1 VIETIIAAICELTL
15 TKRSSEMPTEVINV
29 KGMSC
34 MGCVNKVKAGLENT
48 AGVKSAEVSLEQKQ
62 VTVQYDDTTTQ
73 PEKLKDAIKKAG
85 YEVVG

>member
-1 VIETIIAAICELTL
+1 
-15 TKRSSEMPTEVINV
+15 MPTEVINV

>member
-1 VIETIIAAICELTL
+1 
-15 TKRSSEMPTEVINV
+15 MPTEVINV

-34 MGCVNKVKAGLENT
+34 MGCVNKVKTGLENT
-48 AGVKSAEVSLEQKQ
+48 SGVEGVEVSLEQKR

>member
-1 VIETIIAAICELTL
+1 
-15 TKRSSEMPTEVINV
+15 MPTEIISV

-34 MGCVNKVKAGLENT
+34 MGCVNKVKTGLENT

-62 VTVQYDDTTTQ
+62 VTVQYDETKTRPDQ
-73 PEKLKDAIKKAG
+73 LRDAIKKAG